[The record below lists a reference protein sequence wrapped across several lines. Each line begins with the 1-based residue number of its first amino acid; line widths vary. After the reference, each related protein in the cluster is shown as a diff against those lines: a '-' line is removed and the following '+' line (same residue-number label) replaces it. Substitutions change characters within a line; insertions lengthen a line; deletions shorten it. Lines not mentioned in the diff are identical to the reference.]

1 MIIQNL
7 MSTDDFSEY
16 GDYEKLCR
24 RLKQNH
30 EQLTDVT
37 QEPFG
42 RGDQT
47 IVINNT
53 TFSVH
58 DFDMVVRGK
67 TAKLYMTNT
76 HELIVVNV
84 EPTADMMIIMPIAA
98 QKDTNFMTGYR
109 FQPFTDYDDS
119 KFKSR
124 VLKKLLMKEQTK
136 RTITE
141 KVVGTSFRPQPL
153 FEDFA
158 GTLSTEP
165 GDNAPVKISDAL
177 LIPEPNNPYDPHA
190 VMVVAKLAN
199 NQPHHLGY
207 LARGSYLQ
215 MHTHKPTKA
224 TLKITAYSTVGDYN
238 DSYQV
243 LVDPETTF

>member
-7 MSTDDFSEY
+7 ISTDDFSEY

-84 EPTADMMIIMPIAA
+84 EPTADMTIIMPIAA
-98 QKDTNFMTGYR
+98 QEDTNFMTGYR

-124 VLKKLLMKEQTK
+124 VLKKLLMKDQTK

-177 LIPEPNNPYDPHA
+177 LIPEPNNQYDPHA
-190 VMVVAKLAN
+190 VMVVAKLEN

-243 LVDPETTF
+243 MVDPEA

>member
-7 MSTDDFSEY
+7 ISNNDFSQY

-37 QEPFG
+37 DEPFG
-42 RGDQT
+42 RGDKT

-53 TFSVH
+53 TFDVN
-58 DFDMVVRGK
+58 DFDCVVKGK

-76 HELIVVNV
+76 HELVVVNV
-84 EPTADMMIIMPIAA
+84 EPTADMNVIMPIIA
-98 QKDTNFMTGYR
+98 QEDTNFLTGYR
-109 FQPFTDYDDS
+109 FQPFTDYNDS

-136 RTITE
+136 RMITE
-141 KVVGTSFRPQPL
+141 KVVGTSFRPQPP

-165 GDNAPVKISDAL
+165 GDNVPVKISDAL
-177 LIPEPNNPYDPHA
+177 LIPEPNNQYDPNA
-190 VMVVAKLAN
+190 IMVVARLAN

-207 LARGSYLQ
+207 LARGSQLQ
-215 MHTHKPTKA
+215 INTHKPTKV
-224 TLKITAYSTVGDYN
+224 TLKITAYSMVGDYN
-238 DSYQV
+238 DSYHV
-243 LVDPETTF
+243 MLDPEA